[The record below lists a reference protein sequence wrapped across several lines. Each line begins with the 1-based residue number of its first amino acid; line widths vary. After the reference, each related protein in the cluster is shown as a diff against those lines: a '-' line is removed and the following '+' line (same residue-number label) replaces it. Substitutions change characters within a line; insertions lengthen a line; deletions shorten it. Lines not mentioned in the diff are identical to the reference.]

1 MTGTF
6 NRTFFKN
13 EIKNID
19 KEDNLPISVIMGDV
33 NGLKLTNDAFGHLMG
48 DKLLITAANVMKK
61 VCRENDIIV
70 RWGGDEFI
78 IILPKTKGKYA
89 ENLCKR
95 INEECKKEFIEAV
108 NLSISLGYSTK
119 YSIQQDIMKVIT
131 DSEDMMYSIK
141 MLESK
146 SQKSK
151 TLKIIIETLYER
163 SKQDV
168 EHSKNVSRLC
178 KLIGETLELSL
189 KEVSELE
196 ILGDIHDV
204 GKIGVSL
211 NILNKTTQLTE
222 ADWIEVKRH
231 SEIGYRIVSATNEF
245 SFLGDAILAHH
256 EWYNGSGYPNGLKGE
271 KIHKMARILAIA
283 DAYDAMISYR
293 PYRKSKTKEEA
304 INELIKYKGIQFDS
318 DLVDLFVNKV
328 INKI

>member
-1 MTGTF
+1 
-6 NRTFFKN
+6 
-13 EIKNID
+13 
-19 KEDNLPISVIMGDV
+19 
-33 NGLKLTNDAFGHLMG
+33 
-48 DKLLITAANVMKK
+48 
-61 VCRENDIIV
+61 
-70 RWGGDEFI
+70 
-78 IILPKTKGKYA
+78 
-89 ENLCKR
+89 
-95 INEECKKEFIEAV
+95 
-108 NLSISLGYSTK
+108 
-119 YSIQQDIMKVIT
+119 
-131 DSEDMMYSIK
+131 